1 MFAMLVHGLPY
12 PTYLLPA
19 DSADIGI
26 ATTVRVSEFH
36 VVSLVRARDPL
47 HAAASGSGEVG
58 YRFIDVVQLFVICI
72 KFVHYCHYIYLSA
85 ERFSSS

>member
-1 MFAMLVHGLPY
+1 MVQS
-12 PTYLLPA
+12 TDLLPA
-19 DSADIGI
+19 NPANIGI
-26 ATTVRVSEFH
+26 ATSVSAGEFD